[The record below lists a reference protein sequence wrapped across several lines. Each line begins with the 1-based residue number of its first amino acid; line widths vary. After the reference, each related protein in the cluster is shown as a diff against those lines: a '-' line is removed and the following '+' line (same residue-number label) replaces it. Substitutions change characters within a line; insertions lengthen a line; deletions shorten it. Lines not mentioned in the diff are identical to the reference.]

1 MEDNSGMSVSRSDL
15 LAGGAKIDT
24 GPCID
29 RSSEFLFVP
38 LKERQ
43 QIIDVQCS
51 ATWKG
56 RNEWMTEKS
65 WLCAIKVDSFW
76 RDENEGNTCA
86 NCVSQMSE
94 LILSNFAFC
103 FVWFVWL
110 SLAQMWERE
119 ESGFLPWIISM
130 SSATATALWGAR
142 TAALRK
148 NVERGIQGPGLV
160 TYLAVPTRKTVCT
173 TIMLPRGERGRSKL
187 RQKEKLIGASVTW
200 N

>member
-1 MEDNSGMSVSRSDL
+1 MEDNPGMSVSRSDL

-119 ESGFLPWIISM
+119 RNLVFCLESL
-130 SSATATALWGAR
+130 ACLRQLQQHCEEQELLRCAR
-142 TAALRK
+142 TLNEGSRAQASL
-148 NVERGIQGPGLV
+148 
-160 TYLAVPTRKTVCT
+160 
-173 TIMLPRGERGRSKL
+173 
-187 RQKEKLIGASVTW
+187 LI
-200 N
+200 

>member
-1 MEDNSGMSVSRSDL
+1 MEDNPGMSVSRSDL
-15 LAGGAKIDT
+15 LAGGAKINT
-24 GPCID
+24 CID

-65 WLCAIKVDSFW
+65 WLCAIKVDSFRRGW
-76 RDENEGNTCA
+76 KWGQHLCKLCFTNVRIDFKQF
-86 NCVSQMSE
+86 CV
-94 LILSNFAFC
+94 LFC
-103 FVWFVWL
+103 MIRVTVT
-110 SLAQMWERE
+110 SPDVRERE

-130 SSATATALWGAR
+130 YSATATALWGAR